1 MALQLAT
8 ESLGER
14 EERDFQ
20 RRLENPPSPATERR
34 LLLTAKRFHTV
45 CKIYVTS
52 EFHRSQNDLRRICP
66 SLMASPFRTA
76 NGRRNVFG
84 NCGRALA
91 GAASQRR
98 RTGETATADSP
109 NAGWGETFVSYAR
122 MF

>member
-45 CKIYVTS
+45 CVSFEKPVPSSIITASASFGVSLALIESAMRGNLKCPTRVHS
-52 EFHRSQNDLRRICP
+52 ESCLKGLSQ
-66 SLMASPFRTA
+66 
-76 NGRRNVFG
+76 
-84 NCGRALA
+84 
-91 GAASQRR
+91 
-98 RTGETATADSP
+98 
-109 NAGWGETFVSYAR
+109 
-122 MF
+122 